1 MQNEKW
7 YLRTADEVF
16 GPESREQLIAW
27 AKVGRIQPGQEISSD
42 NFTWRKVEDVAFLDM
57 RFSIDLGDGNPRG
70 PYNKAAADALISSG
84 RLPPIAKVVEVRAP
98 FEEETIEVSEQQ
110 IEEPKAEEFFE
121 VEKED
126 VSLVNEVRVEVPV
139 EVEKIVEKEVVKE
152 VRVEVPVEVE
162 KIVEKE
168 VVKEVR
174 VEVPVEVEKIVE
186 KEVIKEVRVE
196 VPVEVEKIVE
206 KEVIKEVRVEVPV
219 EVEKIVEKT
228 IIDERRVRELESILD
243 VNKTQLEQRATEL
256 ADKDLTIGKLRED
269 LERLPQAASEIANMQ
284 AAVYSIISDEAT
296 ELANTLEAEKAE
308 FEEMCARYQNRIE
321 RLTERR
327 RNLLKRAGADAAEM
341 TRLAL
346 RSNPE
351 DPRTAQIRTEYE
363 DYRRMAEKTAA
374 ERERKISEQSETIRL
389 LKAEQSRRLVS
400 DKDIAQ
406 INQEVALLREKLNFR
421 EKEILNLR
429 KQNDEL
435 MRREAQNQQVLMA
448 RIAEL
453 ESPSIGTIDT
463 VSTNQSREAR
473 MVKIPTWMRLR
484 GRK

>member
-110 IEEPKAEEFFE
+110 IEEPKAEEIFE
-121 VEKED
+121 EEKED

-139 EVEKIVEKEVVKE
+139 EVEKT
-152 VRVEVPVEVE
+152 
-162 KIVEKE
+162 VEKE

>member
-110 IEEPKAEEFFE
+110 IEEPKAEEIFE
-121 VEKED
+121 EEKED
-126 VSLVNEVRVEVPV
+126 VSLVN
-139 EVEKIVEKEVVKE
+139 
-152 VRVEVPVEVE
+152 
-162 KIVEKE
+162 
-168 VVKEVR
+168 EVR

>member
-1 MQNEKW
+1 MQDEKW

-16 GPESREQLIAW
+16 GPETRQQLIAW

-42 NFTWRKVEDVAFLDM
+42 SIIWRKVEDVAFLDM

-70 PYNKAAADALISSG
+70 PYNKAAADALVSSG
-84 RLPPIAKVVEVRAP
+84 RLPKIAKVVEVRAP
-98 FEEETIEVSEQQ
+98 FEEE
-110 IEEPKAEEFFE
+110 AEEEEKVEESAISPLNVTEANDIKVAPQEEIVEKEVVKEVRVEVPVE
-121 VEKED
+121 VEKIVEKE
-126 VSLVNEVRVEVPV
+126 VIKEVRVEVPV

-186 KEVIKEVRVE
+186 K
-196 VPVEVEKIVE
+196 IV
-206 KEVIKEVRVEVPV
+206 V
-219 EVEKIVEKT
+219 
-228 IIDERRVRELESILD
+228 DERRVKELEALYEAKKS
-243 VNKTQLEQRATEL
+243 QLQEREAESR
-256 ADKDLTIGKLRED
+256 DKDDTIVRLKED
-269 LERLPQAASEIANMQ
+269 IKRLPQAASEIASIQ
-284 AAVYSIISDEAT
+284 SAVYTIIASEAT
-296 ELANTLEAEKAE
+296 ELADSIEAEKAE
-308 FEEMCARYQNRIE
+308 FEEMCKRYQNRLD

-327 RNLLKRAGADAAEM
+327 RNLLRKAGAEASEM
-341 TRLAL
+341 TRIAL
-346 RSNPE
+346 RANPE
-351 DPRTAQIRTEYE
+351 DPRTIQLRTEYE

-374 ERERKISEQSETIRL
+374 ERERKISEQSETIRI
-389 LKAEQSRRLVS
+389 LKSEESRRTAS

-406 INQEVALLREKLNFR
+406 LTQEVSQLRERLNFR

-448 RIAEL
+448 RISEL

-463 VSTNQSREAR
+463 VSTNQSREAKQ
-473 MVKIPTWMRLR
+473 VKLPTWMRIR

>member
-1 MQNEKW
+1 MQDEKW

-16 GPESREQLIAW
+16 GPETKEQLIAW

-84 RLPPIAKVVEVRAP
+84 RLPHIAKVVEVRAP
-98 FEEETIEVSEQQ
+98 FEEEDIQINEKVDDEKDEKG
-110 IEEPKAEEFFE
+110 IEEALE
-121 VEKED
+121 
-126 VSLVNEVRVEVPV
+126 SA
-139 EVEKIVEKEVVKE
+139 
-152 VRVEVPVEVE
+152 
-162 KIVEKE
+162 
-168 VVKEVR
+168 KEVR

-219 EVEKIVEKT
+219 EVEKIVV
-228 IIDERRVRELESILD
+228 DERRVKELESILE
-243 VNKTQLEQRATEL
+243 VNKAQLEHRDNEL
-256 ADKDLTIGKLRED
+256 ADKDVTIGKLKED
-269 LERLPQAASEIANMQ
+269 IERLPQASSEIASMQ

-296 ELANTLEAEKAE
+296 ELANSLEAEKAE
-308 FEEMCARYQNRIE
+308 FEEMCARYQNRID

-341 TRLAL
+341 VRQAL
-346 RSNPE
+346 RANPE
-351 DPRTAQIRTEYE
+351 DPRTVQMRAEYE

-400 DKDIAQ
+400 DKDLSQ
-406 INQEVALLREKLNFR
+406 LTQEVAVLREKLNFR

-435 MRREAQNQQVLMA
+435 MRREAQNQQALMA
-448 RIAEL
+448 RISEL

-463 VSTNQSREAR
+463 VSTNQSREAK